1 MNMPVESPKF
11 DASIRDL
18 RQIRGVTG
26 DLEIKLYEFAEH
38 LMRLNRNFRTL
49 AVCGAAVLSGCMFD
63 EPMYYASDKLEKSWD
78 VGPSP
83 QVVADLFGGPIYVT
97 ASPDGKVIASVQI
110 GTVSKV
116 SQDVADKAVK
126 AMIDGP
132 GVTMTQEGDSIR
144 IIELYGYRAVCSLN
158 ISVPVG
164 TRLDVHAGA
173 GDINVGASGTR
184 APVAL
189 ASLKARQDSVGVLTV
204 NVIGAPSR
212 APRLDLKG
220 ENLKLTV
227 NGLPV
232 EIGPPMRDN
241 GLGAGKRWHF
251 ESN

>member
-1 MNMPVESPKF
+1 MPVESPKF

-97 ASPDGKVIASVQI
+97 ASRDGKVTASVQI
-110 GTVSKV
+110 GTVSKI
-116 SQDVADKAVK
+116 SQDVADNAVK
-126 AMIDGP
+126 AIIDGP
-132 GVTMTQEGDSIR
+132 GVTMTHEGDSIR
-144 IIELYGYRAVCSLN
+144 IIELDGYRAACSLH
-158 ISVPVG
+158 ISVPAG
-164 TRLDVHAGA
+164 ARLDVHAGA

-232 EIGPPMRDN
+232 EIGPPVRDN